1 MAVPLHCA
9 ASAGSIPGRY
19 VRGSAFAPLHRF
31 AMQQAFS
38 LPLPALTGKWRL
50 TGEGL
55 SEGFRIKKYNFN
67 QGLLVAPSRP
77 NFSHQLMRRPWV
89 CPCFKFFLY
98 LLICAY
104 ECY

>member
-67 QGLLVAPSRP
+67 QGLPVATVQCKTVLLALHADCVMG
-77 NFSHQLMRRPWV
+77 NFCVL
-89 CPCFKFFLY
+89 
-98 LLICAY
+98 
-104 ECY
+104 